1 MTSIGISGV
10 GKLIIDQGELL
21 KKCLCNNPEESRNAV
36 CEVGLY
42 FDLLPDKQGAWDEL
56 VKLTSSED
64 RDVRRSILKTLEIVI
79 QDVPDKVKVWNDLI
93 TLLTTCELCKCDIQ
107 YEASIML
114 NSVFQFHPDKQKAWE
129 DLRNLLFEN
138 DYYIQWRATAIL
150 GYVFQ
155 DIPDTNKKD
164 AWEILH
170 ALAVDK
176 KCPTAAE
183 SLGRAFQ
190 YIPDKKQASEDILK
204 LAEDEECS
212 MKQGVLKGIRYALP
226 YLVDKQKAWDLLV
239 KLAHDKDNI
248 VSYDA
253 SGIFSDA
260 FLYTPNK
267 QKAWADIC
275 KMSFEKDN
283 RVKSSI
289 PSFISTLFDSIPDKH
304 RAWDIIHRLSF
315 DDDIDVRWFTAHSIG
330 HIFGRL
336 SDEEK
341 KQAWKDTHR
350 LVYDELGLVK
360 SGIAE
365 SFRYIFPH
373 LSIKQQQQALDDIHR
388 LTLDKDDLV
397 RSYIAESIG
406 FIFPYLPGKKRP
418 LKDLKRLET
427 DEHRYVSSHALH
439 SLGKISIYNSSQAIN
454 EFDCKKELEI
464 AISYFEKAAKR
475 GFDLN
480 PSEFCLPFYKSFHA
494 IIFKENETEEQVKRY
509 LIEAKRAIRQSND
522 KKTLYEA
529 VQNLASALT
538 EVKNLDFI
546 DKKEK
551 LNSCRKY
558 CEIASELMKNTE
570 ITVPYAT
577 ELIRKGLPILDRN
590 LRELIEE
597 IQKKTE
603 IISEQTKGTQFEELG
618 DELSINGQS
627 LLQVRD
633 PVGFKKQVNYMQNTL
648 KAICSKLP
656 EGQKGESCELLKLMY
671 AEPSIEDKIPL
682 MVNILSKFSYQLD
695 MTAHL
700 NRFDRKLDV
709 IGDKLSCISFNVFK
723 LKLNSHN
730 VISNLDVM
738 KKELERLNEIE
749 SLNESLM
756 DKLDTTQTEK
766 LNGLNKDILERLEE
780 IKILID
786 DLPKNDDTEKIFDL
800 LSELKQSDS
809 DTLLQRSSAVVTLI
823 SFVIPVLQ
831 QILIHSPV

>member
-1 MTSIGISGV
+1 M
-10 GKLIIDQGELL
+10 
-21 KKCLCNNPEESRNAV
+21 
-36 CEVGLY
+36 
-42 FDLLPDKQGAWDEL
+42 
-56 VKLTSSED
+56 
-64 RDVRRSILKTLEIVI
+64 
-79 QDVPDKVKVWNDLI
+79 
-93 TLLTTCELCKCDIQ
+93 
-107 YEASIML
+107 
-114 NSVFQFHPDKQKAWE
+114 
-129 DLRNLLFEN
+129 
-138 DYYIQWRATAIL
+138 

-212 MKQGVLKGIRYALP
+212 MKQGVLKGIRYVLP

-336 SDEEK
+336 SDEET

-350 LVYDELGLVK
+350 LVYDELGLVR

-480 PSEFCLPFYKSFHA
+480 PSEFCLPFYRSFQA
-494 IIFKENETEEQVKRY
+494 IIFKENESEDQVQRY
-509 LIEAKRAIRQSND
+509 LTEAKRAIGGSND
-522 KKTLYEA
+522 KKILYEA
-529 VQNLASALT
+529 VQNLSRALV
-538 EVKNLDFI
+538 EVQNLEFM

-558 CEIASELMKNTE
+558 CEIASELMKDTK
-570 ITVPYAT
+570 ITAPYAT
-577 ELIRKGLPILDRN
+577 ELIKKGLPILDRK
-590 LRELIEE
+590 LKTLLDEIREKAKSVCEDSEGTDAEE
-597 IQKKTE
+597 IACVINREVQKWEIGNQEEMTQKVEDVAYILKTKVANLPENVYVLNKIEAMRSERDLTKQYE
-603 IISEQTKGTQFEELG
+603 ILLFVIGLIPTMKVVSEQEL
-618 DELSINGQS
+618 
-627 LLQVRD
+627 
-633 PVGFKKQVNYMQNTL
+633 
-648 KAICSKLP
+648 
-656 EGQKGESCELLKLMY
+656 
-671 AEPSIEDKIPL
+671 DK
-682 MVNILSKFSYQLD
+682 
-695 MTAHL
+695 
-700 NRFDRKLDV
+700 KLDQKIQKFDLIFGEIV
-709 IGDKLSCISFNVFK
+709 YIKEKLSCISFDISK
-723 LKLNSHN
+723 IKLNSTDF
-730 VISNLDVM
+730 ISNLETM
-738 KKELERLNEIE
+738 KEEL
-749 SLNESLM
+749 
-756 DKLDTTQTEK
+756 EK
-766 LNGLNKDILERLEE
+766 LNKIEGLNTISIEKLDSIQAEKLKGLNNDILERLDE
-780 IKILID
+780 IKIIIN
-786 DLPKNDDTEKIFDL
+786 DLPKNDDTQKIFNL
-800 LSELKQSDS
+800 LNELKQSDS
-809 DTLLQRSSAVVTLI
+809 DTLLQRSSAIVSLI
-823 SFVIPVLQ
+823 SFVMQLYQ
-831 QILIHSPV
+831 QYEQ